1 VATSLGAVFQAAD
14 TDMGPV
20 YGGVNAGIGAYT
32 LTGIYPR
39 PIHHRR
45 PASGRELAVVRA
57 NNGLVVAFNPFDERV
72 WIMQNRK
79 WRTATIPTAAAGGTS
94 NACRFPVADPA
105 GFGAEDGR
113 LWFLRVLDNGATSL
127 GYIDAFHTHPI
138 PERTA
143 DNHDTGPALTATVRL
158 AEHRVRNGVPIRP
171 MRAFFEVSLDP
182 SDTTGI
188 EGQIGIRA
196 RVVTRARRE
205 LGVQEASSSVSS
217 WLEQSWS
224 AAQVPDND
232 TRVTVQMD
240 LDDGGECLGLIPE
253 IELSGLKLRRC
264 IIVAQENP

>member
-1 VATSLGAVFQAAD
+1 
-14 TDMGPV
+14 
-20 YGGVNAGIGAYT
+20 
-32 LTGIYPR
+32 
-39 PIHHRR
+39 
-45 PASGRELAVVRA
+45 
-57 NNGLVVAFNPFDERV
+57 
-72 WIMQNRK
+72 
-79 WRTATIPTAAAGGTS
+79 
-94 NACRFPVADPA
+94 
-105 GFGAEDGR
+105 
-113 LWFLRVLDNGATSL
+113 
-127 GYIDAFHTHPI
+127 
-138 PERTA
+138 
-143 DNHDTGPALTATVRL
+143 
-158 AEHRVRNGVPIRP
+158 

-196 RVVTRARRE
+196 RVVTRGRRE
-205 LGVQEASSSVSS
+205 LGIQEASSSVSS